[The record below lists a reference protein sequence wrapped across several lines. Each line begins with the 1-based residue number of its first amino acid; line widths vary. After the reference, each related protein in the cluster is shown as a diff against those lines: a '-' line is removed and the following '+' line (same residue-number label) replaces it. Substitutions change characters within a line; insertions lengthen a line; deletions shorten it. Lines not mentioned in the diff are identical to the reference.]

1 MSSQGTIA
9 PAGARHGCRAGG
21 LAAVAL
27 ACSAAAGVAQDTA
40 ASRAPDVHYVPTP
53 PHVVEAMLRL
63 TAVKP
68 GDVVYDLGSGD
79 GRIPIAAAKRF
90 GARGVGIDIDRERIK
105 EANANAQTQGVT
117 DRVRFLRQDLFETDF
132 SSATV
137 VTLYL
142 LPSLNLKLRPTLF
155 RTLKPGTRI
164 ASHAFDMGDWL
175 PDAKLEIEGS
185 NAFFWTIPVDVRGDW
200 DWQLKTAGG
209 TERHSVTFQQRYQKA
224 TGSWAGE
231 NTTVSVPSVRI
242 VGDSIMFR
250 ISRSNEEF
258 RIAAKVSGDRMEG
271 TIERD
276 RAPPQ
281 PFSARRAK
289 KPSGSIESDVSP

>member
-1 MSSQGTIA
+1 MSSRWMATRA
-9 PAGARHGCRAGG
+9 AGG
-21 LAAVAL
+21 AAAL
-27 ACSAAAGVAQDTA
+27 VLLWSAAGGQDTA

-53 PHVVEAMLRL
+53 HHVVEAMLRL
-63 TAVKP
+63 TAVGP
-68 GDVVYDLGSGD
+68 NDTVYDLGSGD

-90 GARGVGIDIDRERIK
+90 GARGVGIDIDRERIN
-105 EANANAQTQGVT
+105 EANANAAAQGVT
-117 DRVRFLRQDLFETDF
+117 DRVRFVRQDLFQTDF

-142 LPSLNLKLRPTLF
+142 LPSLNVKLRPTLF
-155 RTLKPGTRI
+155 RMLKPGTRI
-164 ASHAFDMGDWL
+164 ASHAFDMGDWA

-200 DWQLKTAGG
+200 DWELKTSAGIA
-209 TERHSVTFQQRYQKA
+209 RHSIRFQQRFQKA

-231 NTTVSVPSVRI
+231 NATVSVPAVRI

-250 ISRSNEEF
+250 ISRPNEEF
-258 RIAAKVSGDRMEG
+258 RIAARVSGDRMEG

-276 RAPPQ
+276 GAPAER
-281 PFSARRAK
+281 FSARRAR
-289 KPSGSIESDVSP
+289 KPTGSIEDETEL